1 MKTQNTNIL
10 VQLNKIELSTLTQ
23 EVKETVATENLIITK
38 TFISADLWNLHK
50 HRKDFHT
57 TDRTLHC
64 WE

>member
-38 TFISADLWNLHK
+38 TFISADLWNIQ
-50 HRKDFHT
+50 
-57 TDRTLHC
+57 RTRRSRVIRRHFA
-64 WE
+64 